1 MEKNKYE
8 LVEVKWLDA
17 QTGFSQAMPLSEFK
31 EDFQP
36 FYNYTFGYLLENNK
50 DHIIVGFLM
59 MGVDE
64 IKDEVNDETMIKHW
78 QLIPKG
84 MVRKINKITC
94 VKDFKK
100 NEKTM

>member
-1 MEKNKYE
+1 MEKHK
-8 LVEVKWLDA
+8 LVQVKWLDA

-31 EDFQP
+31 GEFRP
-36 FYNYTFGYLLENNK
+36 FYNYTFGYLLEDNK
-50 DHIIVGFLM
+50 DHIIVGFLL

-84 MVRKINKITC
+84 MVRKITLLKENGK
-94 VKDFKK
+94 
-100 NEKTM
+100 